1 MIYAERELF
10 AGGGHLLFQLRKK
23 VLGFTERMFR
33 GSERRLGFTKRRFG
47 FTKRLLGFTKRL
59 LGFTRRKIL
68 SQQGNIEN
76 HGASV
81 FIIG

>member
-47 FTKRLLGFTKRL
+47 FTKRLLGFT
-59 LGFTRRKIL
+59 RRKIL